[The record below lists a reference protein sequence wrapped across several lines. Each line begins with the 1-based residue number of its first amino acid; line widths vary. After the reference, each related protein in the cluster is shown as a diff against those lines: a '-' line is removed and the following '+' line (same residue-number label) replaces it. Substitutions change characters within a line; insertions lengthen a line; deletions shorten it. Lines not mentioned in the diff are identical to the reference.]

1 MNEIKMEERSDI
13 EAFCEVIVNE
23 LFEIKMHLC
32 NERYFEGGV
41 GLGCLMS
48 SAMNR
53 QMQEE
58 CHRRKNEKVQEKE
71 CDEECE
77 EGSEEEDDDSDE
89 EVADDAYESR
99 IIQELRRDIEESAH
113 GKMKLI
119 AENSEKDSQLK
130 GLRVL
135 LMDLQ
140 DLFIQL
146 LAHKRINKLDIP
158 EVIKLLKRS
167 GIDNSDLRIRAGQNV
182 QEDK

>member
-1 MNEIKMEERSDI
+1 MNEIKMEERGEI
-13 EAFCEVIVNE
+13 EAFCEIISNE
-23 LFEIKMHLC
+23 LFEIKMHIC

-41 GLGCLMS
+41 GLGGLLS
-48 SAMNR
+48 SVVNR

-58 CHRRKNEKVQEKE
+58 HARKKNEEVQDEE
-71 CDEECE
+71 IDEECE
-77 EGSEEEDDDSDE
+77 ESEEEEVEDDYE
-89 EVADDAYESR
+89 ESR
-99 IIQELRRDIEESAH
+99 LVQELRRDIEESAH

-119 AENSEKDSQLK
+119 SECSEKDSQLK
-130 GLRVL
+130 SLRIL

-167 GIDNSDLRIRAGQNV
+167 GVDDSDLRVRAGQNLKRD
-182 QEDK
+182 E

>member
-1 MNEIKMEERSDI
+1 MNEIKMEERGEI
-13 EAFCEVIVNE
+13 EAFCEIIANE
-23 LFEIKMHLC
+23 LFEIKMHIC

-41 GLGCLMS
+41 GLGSLLS
-48 SAMNR
+48 SAINR

-58 CHRRKNEKVQEKE
+58 HARKKNEEVQEEK
-71 CDEECE
+71 CHEECKE
-77 EGSEEEDDDSDE
+77 SSEEEDDPE
-89 EVADDAYESR
+89 ESYYLQFLKQSR
-99 IIQELRRDIEESAH
+99 IVEELQKDIDESAH

-119 AENSEKDSQLK
+119 SECSEKDSQLK
-130 GLRVL
+130 SLRIL

-167 GIDNSDLRIRAGQNV
+167 GVDDSDLRVRAGQNLKRD
-182 QEDK
+182 E